1 MTTSFRNRTEVG
13 RLLAKNLM
21 KYAQRTDVLVLALPR
36 GGVPVGY
43 EVAQALKVP
52 LDVFVVR
59 KLGVP
64 GHEELAMGA
73 IASGGVRV
81 LNGEV
86 VEGLNAPE
94 RTIEAVAAK
103 EERELERRE
112 RAYRDDRPAPEV
124 QGRTVIL
131 QLKERTPASPS
142 RRPHI

>member
-1 MTTSFRNRTEVG
+1 MSSWCANSVSPATKSW
-13 RLLAKNLM
+13 
-21 KYAQRTDVLVLALPR
+21 PW
-36 GGVPVGY
+36 
-43 EVAQALKVP
+43 
-52 LDVFVVR
+52 
-59 KLGVP
+59 
-64 GHEELAMGA
+64 GA

-86 VEGLNAPE
+86 VEGLNIPE
-94 RTIEAVAAK
+94 RTIKAVAAK